1 MAGMAMPPPMGARM
15 GTAQPRE
22 HAKPEEPSPAE
33 RSDTIIQFSAVKNEA
48 VTASKLA
55 RMLKKA
61 YKIQLNKDQVSEE
74 KLATAQ
80 CNCFLGSRDRFEN
93 HEIDAIRKNLQDGGS
108 VLIALGEGG
117 DQGAWAQTTGSDF
130 STGACNLNKVVEE
143 ITGGAISI
151 NNDCVVRTVYYKY
164 FHPKEVH
171 IGDGNGILN
180 QELTRAA
187 KKVEE
192 AEGVSQKKKKGAA
205 KSDALSFVYPHG
217 CTVNVQKPA
226 VPLLSSG
233 YIAYPLNRPICAV
246 LELPAKPPAPGS
258 EEKPKLPGRLMVVG
272 SMKMF
277 DDKWIQEEGNMKLTE
292 VLFWWL
298 LHHPGVRLNA
308 IDAEEPDI
316 SDYHHLPDIGSLAE
330 RPRVCLESPEDL
342 PRDATQMFDLTMFKF
357 DTELIP
363 EMVKTYEQLNVKH
376 EPLTLIQPEFHTPLP
391 PFYPAT
397 FPPIHR
403 EPPAP
408 DLDLFDLDEHFA
420 SERQRLA
427 ILTNKCTDA
436 DLDYYITEAA
446 DIMGLSKRVAPEG
459 GYVSAKAVLEY
470 IFKQIVQF
478 KKLNHEELEKGK
490 KSKPSTPVTG
500 VVPVSSAVDQLG
512 AATAAY

>member
-1 MAGMAMPPPMGARM
+1 MAGLAMAPIRT
-15 GTAQPRE
+15 GTAQGRE
-22 HAKPEEPSPAE
+22 EKKPEEPSPAE
-33 RSDTIIQFSAVKNEA
+33 RSDTVIQFSAVKNEA
-48 VTASKLA
+48 LTPTKLG

-61 YKIQLNKDQVSEE
+61 YKIQLNKEQVSEE
-74 KLATAQ
+74 KLGQAH

-93 HEIDAIRKNLQDGGS
+93 HEIEAIRRNLQDGGS

-117 DQGAWAQTTGSDF
+117 DQGQWAQTTGSDF
-130 STGACNLNKVVEE
+130 ANGACNLNKVVEE

-187 KKVEE
+187 KKAEE
-192 AEGVSQKKKKGAA
+192 AEGVSQKKKNKGTA

-246 LELPAKPPAPGS
+246 LELPAKPVPPGS
-258 EEKPKLPGRLMVVG
+258 EEKKSLPGRLMVVG
-272 SMKMF
+272 SMQMF
-277 DDKWIQEEGNMKLTE
+277 DDKWIQEEANMRLTE

-316 SDYHHLPDIGSLAE
+316 ADYHHLPDIGSLAE

-357 DTELIP
+357 DTDLIP
-363 EMVKTYEQLNVKH
+363 EAVKAYEQLNVKH

-436 DLDYYITEAA
+436 DLEYYITEAA

-500 VVPVSSAVDQLG
+500 VVPSTDTAVDQLG
-512 AATAAY
+512 AVQPPPY